1 MFPREEISHPKPVI
15 HPPRLVP
22 IHVLPIYKSELEKMQ
37 KEDITGKIT
46 GPTDW
51 VNSITHR
58 VISRPM
64 MEHPKS
70 GYVWNPRD
78 LNKNIKREHYPT
90 KALDGLLLH
99 GKKYFSVVDVIKG

>member
-1 MFPREEISHPKPVI
+1 MI
-15 HPPRLVP
+15 
-22 IHVLPIYKSELEKMQ
+22 
-37 KEDITGKIT
+37 
-46 GPTDW
+46 
-51 VNSITHR
+51 
-58 VISRPM
+58 
-64 MEHPKS
+64 EHPKS